1 MAENTRILMQSLIRV
16 QSSFRQSIQRN
27 LKKHNIDLTF
37 EMLQTMVYLWRQD
50 GINQQEIADK
60 VFKDKASMTY
70 LLNHLETR
78 GLVRREESP
87 TDRRNNNIYL
97 TEFGKAYGVR
107 VKPILDEIYTTAS
120 QKTDSADFDSCIHY
134 LDDLDHAFKEI

>member
-1 MAENTRILMQSLIRV
+1 MAENTRILMQSLLKV

-27 LKKHNIDLTF
+27 LKKHGIDLTF

-50 GINQQEIADK
+50 GINQQEIATK

-70 LLNHLETR
+70 LLNHLATR
-78 GLVRREESP
+78 GLVRREEDP
-87 TDRRNNNIYL
+87 NDRRNNNIYL
-97 TEFGKAYGVR
+97 TESGKEYGVK

-120 QKTDSADFDSCIHY
+120 QKTDSADFDLCINY
-134 LDDLDHAFKEI
+134 LHDLDNAFKEI